1 MSLLLDLREQP
12 WLEEGTT
19 VERGVVRGPKP
30 TVPYPSTCANSPA
43 VLEALKPKSPNPYP
57 KPTAAEI
64 SSPSG
69 PCQLQPCHLSAQT
82 EPPAGDKWTRRSSS

>member
-12 WLEEGTT
+12 RLEQGTT
-19 VERGVVRGPKP
+19 AGRGVVRGPKP
-30 TVPYPSTCANSPA
+30 TVPVPPALQTDSPA
-43 VLEALKPKSPNPYP
+43 VLEALKPKSPNLHP

-69 PCQLQPCHLSAQT
+69 PGQLQPCHLSAQT
-82 EPPAGDKWTRRSSS
+82 ATRWG